1 MVRLCQPVQA
11 NRHLLWSAAD
21 VRWRANGCAR
31 DKLRQRKGAKQP
43 GTEGVINV
51 RTRNAVTLRD
61 IALISGVSVSTVS
74 RVLNNTGRVST
85 STRQMVMDAAERL
98 DFRPN
103 ALAQFFAT
111 GRSHTV
117 AMLAQRAN
125 DTFARK
131 VIVSV
136 ANRLAREDVAVVI
149 YDAEEQ
155 DVSGRPENIRKLH
168 ARQIDGLIVIGDGG
182 DRVLPSISRLM
193 DRPVVYAYAVSDD
206 KHDPAFIPD
215 DRMAGR
221 LAAEH
226 LLETGRRRIAYVAG
240 PARSDAMERRSE
252 GAQAALDGAGI
263 DWAIPPRHGAWTR
276 EWGRKAAEEIA
287 LRIDELDAIMCG
299 NDFIAMGLTEV
310 LAAQGIRVPDDV
322 AITGHDQWEQYVDE
336 DPFLTSVDPMLA
348 TFGEAAAA
356 HLLALIAGDQPT
368 GGVHEL
374 PCRLVVGRS
383 TSMVRRASIDG

>member
-1 MVRLCQPVQA
+1 M
-11 NRHLLWSAAD
+11 
-21 VRWRANGCAR
+21 
-31 DKLRQRKGAKQP
+31 K
-43 GTEGVINV
+43 
-51 RTRNAVTLRD
+51 TRSAVTLRD

-85 STRQMVMDAAERL
+85 STRQTVMDAAQRL
-98 DFRPN
+98 DFQPN

-117 AMLAQRAN
+117 AMLAQRAD
-125 DTFARK
+125 DTFSRK
-131 VIVSV
+131 VIVSI
-136 ANRLAREDVAVVI
+136 ASRFARDDVAVVI

-168 ARQIDGLIVIGDGG
+168 ARQIDGLIVVGDGD

-193 DRPVVYAYAVSDD
+193 DRPVVYAYAVSDN
-206 KHDPAFIPD
+206 KYDPAFIPD

-221 LAAEH
+221 LVAEH

-240 PARSDAMERRSE
+240 PVRSDAMARRCD
-252 GAQAALDGAGI
+252 GAQAVLDSAGVS
-263 DWAIPPRHGAWTR
+263 WAIPPRHGTWTW
-276 EWGRKAAEEIA
+276 EWGRNAAEDI
-287 LRIDELDAIMCG
+287 LQRIDDLDAVMCG
-299 NDFIAMGLTEV
+299 NDFIAMGLAEILT
-310 LAAQGIRVPDDV
+310 ARGIRIPEDV
-322 AITGHDQWEQYVDE
+322 AITGHDQWEQYVDK
-336 DPFLTSVDPMLA
+336 DPFLTSIDPMLG

-356 HLLALIAGDQPT
+356 HLLALIAGDQPP

-383 TSMVRRASIDG
+383 TAVS